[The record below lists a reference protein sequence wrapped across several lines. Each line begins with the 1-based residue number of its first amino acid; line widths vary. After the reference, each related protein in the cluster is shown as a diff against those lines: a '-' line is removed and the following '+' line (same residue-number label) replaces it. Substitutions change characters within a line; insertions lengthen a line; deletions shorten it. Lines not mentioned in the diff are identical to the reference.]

1 MNSISPLKQKVSKV
15 NNKDLMQKLFV
26 FEGPDGTGKTTLSKA
41 FSDYLNSTGKKCC
54 YFSFP
59 GNSSGTL
66 GKHIY
71 EIHHE
76 LSEAGITS
84 INPTSLQM
92 LHVASHID
100 AIESEILPE
109 LRAGNSIVL
118 DRFWW
123 STTVYGSVYGANT
136 DSLNKLIEIEKAHWA
151 EFQPTCIFYL
161 KRQKTLKPTAA
172 AHWDELL
179 ETYEKLV
186 LQESESL
193 KIEII
198 INETS
203 PQDTLAQII
212 EVYENI
218 AKENSDQEP
227 PSRSISSE
235 L

>member
-1 MNSISPLKQKVSKV
+1 MNKS
-15 NNKDLMQKLFV
+15 NGNLFV
-26 FEGPDGTGKTTLSKA
+26 FEGPDGTGKTTLSND
-41 FSDYLNSTGKKCC
+41 FSDYLNSIGKKCS

-76 LSEAGITS
+76 LSDVGITT
-84 INPTSLQM
+84 INPTSLQL

-100 AIESEILPE
+100 AIESEIIPE

-123 STTVYGSVYGANT
+123 STIVYGSVYGANS
-136 DSLNKLIEIEKAHWA
+136 DSLNKLIEIEKTHWA
-151 EFQPTCIFYL
+151 EFQPACIFYL
-161 KRQKTLKPTAA
+161 KRQNSLKPSAV

-179 ETYEKLV
+179 EAYEKLV
-186 LQESESL
+186 LQESESSRV
-193 KIEII
+193 EII
-198 INETS
+198 SNEPL

-218 AKENSDQEP
+218 AKENRYQETS
-227 PSRSISSE
+227 SRTISTE
-235 L
+235 P

>member
-1 MNSISPLKQKVSKV
+1 MN
-15 NNKDLMQKLFV
+15 MAYGELFV
-26 FEGPDGTGKTTLSKA
+26 FEGLDGTGKTTLSKE
-41 FSDYLNSTGKKCC
+41 FTVYLNSSGKNCS

-59 GNSSGTL
+59 GNNSGTL

-76 LSEAGITS
+76 LSEAGITA

-123 STTVYGSVYGANT
+123 STIVYGSVYGANPG
-136 DSLNKLIEIEKAHWA
+136 SLNKLIDIEKTHWA
-151 EFQPTCIFYL
+151 EFQPACIFYL
-161 KRQKTLKPTAA
+161 KRQNTLKPSAA

-179 ETYEKLV
+179 EAYEKLV
-186 LQESESL
+186 LHEGKSSN
-193 KIEII
+193 IEII
-198 INETS
+198 KNESS
-203 PQDTLAQII
+203 PQDTLARII
-212 EVYENI
+212 EAYENI
-218 AKENSDQEP
+218 AKENRDQETS
-227 PSRSISSE
+227 SRSISSE